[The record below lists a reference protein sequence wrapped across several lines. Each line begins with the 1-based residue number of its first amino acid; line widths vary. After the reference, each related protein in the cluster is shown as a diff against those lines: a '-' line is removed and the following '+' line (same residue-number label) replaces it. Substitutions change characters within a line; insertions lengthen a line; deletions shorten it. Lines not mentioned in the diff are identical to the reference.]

1 MRYDD
6 LIGFGALAATCA
18 LIALGTISVD
28 VNILGAW
35 GSVISFVLWLPQAR
49 RTWMIRHDRAALAG
63 ISTSTHLLV
72 CSNAITWFAFALYT
86 RNFWVGAPGLINL
99 PLSVATLIIV

>member
-35 GSVISFVLWLPQAR
+35 GSVISFVL
-49 RTWMIRHDRAALAG
+49 
-63 ISTSTHLLV
+63 
-72 CSNAITWFAFALYT
+72 
-86 RNFWVGAPGLINL
+86 
-99 PLSVATLIIV
+99 